1 MSWSTSSV
9 TPGYSSVK
17 NKLCELNWK
26 LIYLSDCREK
36 RNLACYSWSMLTT
49 AKAETFFQQIKP
61 SNISCE
67 VDGYIHVYLA
77 YLFTVILDAYLLQI
91 QWQWLGKWW

>member
-17 NKLCELNWK
+17 NKLLWTELK
-26 LIYLSDCREK
+26 APLSLRLSEK
-36 RNLACYSWSMLTT
+36 RNLACYSWSMQTI
-49 AKAETFFQQIKP
+49 AKAETFLQQIKP

-91 QWQWLGKWW
+91 QWQWLGKLW